1 MAEYYNT
8 RVPGEALYDL
18 VEPIQIR
25 KITPIEQKRFL
36 SLLNNEATNEEL
48 IKFINQLIIGVDPTK
63 LYWPDY
69 YYILYQLRLTSYKMI
84 PLNMHFKCPEC
95 GEHNKIEIDITKLKV
110 DDIPETYTRDTKINL
125 ENFGEVPIR
134 YKQVGD
140 DIACDMFMKQRR
152 LDEKDDNLKILV
164 YDLLLLS
171 NWKPLNELWAL
182 AENGDITVQD
192 IALIEKFIDDN
203 TWGVREEYT
212 YVCRHCNKEVSN
224 PFAVRLDDFFPS
236 NFS

>member
-48 IKFINQLIIGVDPTK
+48 IKLVTEKANKWLINQLIIGVDPTK

-110 DDIPETYTRDTKINL
+110 DDIPETYTRDSKINL

-192 IALIEKFIDDN
+192 IALIEKFIDE
-203 TWGVREEYT
+203 VHSSKS
-212 YVCRHCNKEVSN
+212 YVNALS
-224 PFAVRLDDFFPS
+224 LLYS
-236 NFS
+236 S

>member
-1 MAEYYNT
+1 
-8 RVPGEALYDL
+8 
-18 VEPIQIR
+18 
-25 KITPIEQKRFL
+25 
-36 SLLNNEATNEEL
+36 
-48 IKFINQLIIGVDPTK
+48 
-63 LYWPDY
+63 
-69 YYILYQLRLTSYKMI
+69 
-84 PLNMHFKCPEC
+84 
-95 GEHNKIEIDITKLKV
+95 
-110 DDIPETYTRDTKINL
+110 
-125 ENFGEVPIR
+125 
-134 YKQVGD
+134 
-140 DIACDMFMKQRR
+140 MFMKQRR